1 MSTDAELGLI
11 LGTASAVLV
20 VYAVP
25 TIVAFYRGHPN
36 RWPILIVNIAFGAT
50 FVGWLAALI
59 WAAHAVHRPIDRLAS
74 RGGESGLDLMANDRS
89 LLAANVVHHNN
100 SEISITEAI
109 ERLKRLDVLR
119 SSKAITQAEFD
130 MLKSGV
136 LNAKL

>member
-11 LGTASAVLV
+11 LGTALFVLV

-59 WAAHAVHRPIDRLAS
+59 WAAHAIHRPTDRLTS
-74 RGGESGLDLMANDRS
+74 RGGESGLNSIANNLSRLVTGVAHHQHSDL
-89 LLAANVVHHNN
+89 
-100 SEISITEAI
+100 SIIVAI
-109 ERLKRLDVLR
+109 ESLKRLDVLR
-119 SSKAITQAEFD
+119 SSKSITQAEFE
-130 MLKSGV
+130 MLKTGV
-136 LNAKL
+136 LNAKP